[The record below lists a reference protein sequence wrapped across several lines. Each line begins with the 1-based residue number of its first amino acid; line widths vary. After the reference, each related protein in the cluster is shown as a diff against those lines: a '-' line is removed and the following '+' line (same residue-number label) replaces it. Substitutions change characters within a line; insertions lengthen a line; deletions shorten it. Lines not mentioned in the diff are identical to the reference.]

1 MFLFHIYVDI
11 EKNVFVTHV
20 DATKNCFCYKK
31 GVFVTRCMWTR
42 LMGDGGCFGL
52 LLSRSPPSLFP
63 PNPLSLLCVLPNW
76 NTEIGTWHLLQICM
90 NTWARQKCLQC
101 GHWQYHSIIKW
112 ANGDIAVYYS
122 VTTFSPP
129 SLLWICYITW
139 LVKGFRKRIDLTV
152 SGTQMSTHSM
162 CTVLM
167 GEWGYFGL

>member
-1 MFLFHIYVDI
+1 MKYTLNIWMTVMLMI
-11 EKNVFVTHV
+11 LLQR
-20 DATKNCFCYKK
+20 CFCY
-31 GVFVTRCMWTR
+31 TCMWTR

-112 ANGDIAVYYS
+112 ANGDISVYYS
-122 VTTFSPP
+122 VTTFGPP

-162 CTVLM
+162 WTVLM
-167 GEWGYFGL
+167 GEWGYFRL